1 MCSIESNHIWNLGTW
16 NLPFSVISNLRPI
29 LLIFW
34 LPKMT
39 IAINRPYFL
48 ERNQSGQKR
57 MRICIRF
64 TENTKKTVSK
74 TLWKW
79 RKCARFEALCPPP
92 PLWSKGTASTVSNKH
107 LFYSVRTPNIATC
120 KCQAISSLTILP
132 SLSQDNH
139 KITFF
144 FVIIIIFI
152 VFIILIIIIHNV
164 WT

>member
-1 MCSIESNHIWNLGTW
+1 MSPNCSFLEFLAYILEKSSKFGIFSSQNETEIMFFEDQLAFLVLYLQFGMCSIESNHIWHLGTW
-16 NLPFSVISNLRPI
+16 NPPFSVISNLRPI

-79 RKCARFEALCPPP
+79 RKCARFEALCPPLP
-92 PLWSKGTASTVSNKH
+92 PL
-107 LFYSVRTPNIATC
+107 
-120 KCQAISSLTILP
+120 QSLY
-132 SLSQDNH
+132 
-139 KITFF
+139 
-144 FVIIIIFI
+144 
-152 VFIILIIIIHNV
+152 
-164 WT
+164 WTS